1 MIDDISHKYNFIF
14 DGIELNLQDK
24 IQTIM
29 KIGICNDHAGVEYKN
44 KLVEYLTGKGYEMV
58 NFGTD
63 TTDSMDYPDV
73 AHPLAEAVE
82 SGKVDL
88 GIAFCGT
95 GNGIGITLNKHQ
107 GIRAGLCW
115 TPEIGKLIKQH
126 NNANVLV
133 MPARFIS
140 YETVVEIT
148 DAWLTEE
155 FEGGRHQTRIDKMT
169 CCCK

>member
-1 MIDDISHKYNFIF
+1 MD
-14 DGIELNLQDK
+14 
-24 IQTIM
+24 
-29 KIGICNDHAGVEYKN
+29 YKN
-44 KLVEYLTGKGYEMV
+44 RLSEYLTSKGYEIV

-63 TTDSMDYPDV
+63 TTDSIDYSDL

-95 GNGIGITLNKHQ
+95 GNGMAITLNKHQ

-115 TPEIGKLIKQH
+115 SVEIGKLIKQH

-133 MPARFIS
+133 LPARFIS

-155 FEGGRHQTRIDKMT
+155 FEGGRHLNRINKIP
-169 CCCK
+169 CR